1 MGINSTEVSYGF
13 GQLGSAYTTN
23 NQEAIKPPTGKVFVA
38 ITMLADT
45 VFDSDGGL
53 VAERQL
59 VSAAAAG
66 DPSTLTGDIY
76 IGTEQ
81 PSQGL
86 TGGSETTD
94 EGSEGLVVDSV
105 SFPQGVTIFGRWTE
119 IDVASGG
126 GVVAYIGD

>member
-1 MGINSTEVSYGF
+1 MGQNSTEVAYGF

-23 NQEAIKPPTGKVFVA
+23 GQNAIKPPTGKVFVA

-45 VFDSDGGL
+45 IFDSDGGL

-59 VSAAAAG
+59 VSAAAAA
-66 DPSTLTGDIY
+66 DPSTLTGDVY

-86 TGGSETTD
+86 SAGSETTD
-94 EGSEGLVVDSV
+94 EGPEGLVVDGV
-105 SFPQGVTIFGRWTE
+105 TFPKGVTIYGRWTE
-119 IDVASGG
+119 IDVNSGG
-126 GVVAYIGD
+126 IVAYIGD